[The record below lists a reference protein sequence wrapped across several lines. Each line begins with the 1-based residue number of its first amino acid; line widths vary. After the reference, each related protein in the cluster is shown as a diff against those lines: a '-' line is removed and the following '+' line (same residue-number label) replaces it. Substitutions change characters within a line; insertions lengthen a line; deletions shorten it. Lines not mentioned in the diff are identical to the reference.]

1 MKKTTL
7 LSLLICLLSFIG
19 AKAQTCTII
28 NNSPFN
34 YKHIS
39 VELDA
44 PSTTPPI
51 PMATPSY
58 FVPAWGS
65 ISFTNTYASLAGGVP
80 GAGGHFI
87 RAITI
92 EQMSGMLIGQFQS
105 PLALV
110 AYSIGGLG
118 ITSYINPLTG
128 GLCTWTEAYD
138 PITGEHDVT
147 ITIN

>member
-1 MKKTTL
+1 MKKATL

-28 NNSPFN
+28 NNTPFN

-44 PSTTPPI
+44 PSTPPPI
-51 PMATPSY
+51 PMTTLGY

-65 ISFTNTYASLAGGVP
+65 ISFTNTYSGLAGGIP

-105 PLALV
+105 PLALT
-110 AYSIGGLG
+110 AYSFGGLG

-128 GLCTWTEAYD
+128 GVCTWAEAYNFM
-138 PITGEHDVT
+138 TGEHDVT